1 MHTGDLCNELA
12 AQPETIP
19 VETIAK
25 AVEEANNVVAAEVL
39 ERVRERKPAFLDGSS

>member
-1 MHTGDLCNELA
+1 LA
-12 AQPETIP
+12 AQPETIS

-25 AVEEANNVVAAEVL
+25 AVAEANNVVVAEVL